1 MDPVAHASVGLM
13 VKCGAPGTSV
23 WALLAATQV
32 PDLLSF
38 GFMAVGMERGAETVL
53 DFEHGLRYLSL
64 PSIGW
69 SHGLLMCVVWSLL
82 VAAIAFV
89 FCRDRRASA
98 LIGVMV
104 LSHWALD
111 TIVYPY
117 MPLAFDGS
125 PWIGLGLITSGT
137 GLIAGILLEIVLI
150 AGGLVAYLATR
161 RRKPATPSA

>member
-1 MDPVAHASVGLM
+1 MA
-13 VKCGAPGTSV
+13 KWIAPKTPV

-38 GFMAVGMERGAETVL
+38 AFMAAGVERGADTVL
-53 DFEHGLRYLSL
+53 DLDHGLRYLSL
-64 PSIGW
+64 PSIAW
-69 SHGLLMCVVWSLL
+69 SHGLLMCVVWSLV

-89 FCRDRRASA
+89 LCRDRPTSI
-98 LIGVMV
+98 LVGLMV

-125 PWIGLGLITSGT
+125 PWIGLGLITTSP
-137 GLIAGILLEIVLI
+137 GLIAGILLEIGLI
-150 AGGLVAYLATR
+150 AGGITAYLASR
-161 RRKPATPSA
+161 RRAAPRAQ